1 MRQRTT
7 KQFEQNR
14 LAAHLAATIGWM
26 WLHALIVLVLGVV
39 VGTAMVPERSS
50 QTRLRAVRRAPRTAP
65 TTLAVQQ
72 Q

>member
-1 MRQRTT
+1 VRHLNTR
-7 KQFEQNR
+7 QFEQNR

-26 WLHALIVLVLGVV
+26 WLHALILLVLGVV

-50 QTRLRAVRRAPRTAP
+50 QTRLRAIRRSGRAAP